1 MDKKSLSKFKLKF
14 NQPTVGLKK
23 GFNLEKIEYLYPTLA
38 TLLFNIVFIIILIL
52 ISKKLPPQ
60 VPLYYGLPRGEQQLI
75 SPTTLVLPIVL
86 SSLFII
92 INSAI
97 AYFIES
103 LFLKRVLVFGSYFVS
118 LLSIIT
124 IVNIIFL
131 IIGI

>member
-1 MDKKSLSKFKLKF
+1 MDRKVLNKLKF
-14 NQPTVGLKK
+14 NQPSIGLKK
-23 GFNLEKIEYLYPTLA
+23 GFNKKNIEFPHLTLIV
-38 TLLFNIVFIIILIL
+38 LSLNVVFIVILIL
-52 ISKKLPPQ
+52 ISKDLPPQ

-75 SPTTLVLPIVL
+75 SPAALVLPIVL
-86 SSLFII
+86 SSLFIV
-92 INSAI
+92 INNI
-97 AYFIES
+97 VAYFIES